1 MQGAVSSPELSRP
14 AQDPILRLSI
24 ALLLMSRPA
33 VVAWPRPGTQMML
46 STMAA
51 ASRIYLTSSPS
62 LVLAAFTLVL
72 ALLGTNS
79 PPLLLTGMIL
89 GLFSPLSPASLRI
102 TSFDIWKGGQVT
114 SVLRRTL
121 PDASETLLGKPGVFS
136 DKHSLAA
143 EELLQKLRRALQRLS
158 ALRALWDERVAFFQ
172 WIMRGVVGYVPLVG
186 LPQPS
191 NLHAVDAAFHNLVLA
206 GMGVRSTV
214 ERMSLLAACGGTQL
228 PSVVESILAA
238 AGADLL
244 LLLSGRSEAL
254 VLARDALRDAL
265 NAPPVEAEA
274 LGGLVV
280 LALRLLAAYGF
291 HVCVQPDRFTARVL
305 NALPRPSSQPLV
317 GSFRPVLARPSLTLA
332 RVGFVANSLRRI
344 FAAFV
349 AEGRPRSTWSDLALW
364 SHVLPAAFPFSLLS
378 RVLSC
383 SGSGIGR
390 KPARLAR

>member
-1 MQGAVSSPELSRP
+1 M
-14 AQDPILRLSI
+14 
-24 ALLLMSRPA
+24 
-33 VVAWPRPGTQMML
+33 
-46 STMAA
+46 
-51 ASRIYLTSSPS
+51 
-62 LVLAAFTLVL
+62 
-72 ALLGTNS
+72 
-79 PPLLLTGMIL
+79 
-89 GLFSPLSPASLRI
+89 
-102 TSFDIWKGGQVT
+102 
-114 SVLRRTL
+114 
-121 PDASETLLGKPGVFS
+121 
-136 DKHSLAA
+136 
-143 EELLQKLRRALQRLS
+143 QKLRRALQRLS
-158 ALRALWDERVAFFQ
+158 ALRASWDERVAFFQ

-191 NLHAVDAAFHNLVLA
+191 DLHAVDAAFHNLVLA
-206 GMGVRSTV
+206 GMGVHSTV
-214 ERMSLLAACGGTQL
+214 ERMSLLAAKSCGGMQL

-244 LLLSGRSEAL
+244 LLLSGRSEAS

-305 NALPRPSSQPLV
+305 NALPCPSSQPLV
-317 GSFRPVLARPSLTLA
+317 GSFRPVLARPSLMLA

-364 SHVLPAAFPFSLLS
+364 SHVLPAAFPFSPAECSLAVAQALAESQRDWRVEYALFRPGVAVPPLPEDWGLHSWEDPCWASADPRTFFLDAFVLWSGVLLS
-378 RVLSC
+378 
-383 SGSGIGR
+383 
-390 KPARLAR
+390 